1 MKFEILRKSHLK
13 RNIIIGAV
21 CIAII
26 SAIVLNFTRAKYRTT
41 QSIPLVNGTINYAP
55 YDLKMVAMYQ
65 EEDGEYKSIDTVPT
79 SGYSLNSKKSYCEV
93 DDTKDNNVTME
104 YKNGR
109 VSISINKKGTKCYLY
124 FDKYVSSKDTILEH
138 YNIILTRD
146 DFNSTVTDNTSRTIY
161 KSINESQYDND
172 GEVYYFAGNPN
183 DNWMYFAGYYWR
195 IIRINGDGTIRII
208 YNGNDTS
215 QKSNSIKFT
224 TFNSSSSDNA
234 YVGYMYTINN
244 VHGNATSS
252 TIKEIV
258 DEWYQKN
265 LTNYAEYI
273 DLNSNFCGDRTAYLN
288 SSGTELGG
296 GMGQRKT
303 YYGAYIRL
311 VTNKNPSFKCS
322 NNADLYTTEFADY
335 GNRSL
340 KYPIGLITADEVIY
354 AGEYVS
360 FDIENDLFY
369 LNGDSFWTM
378 TPSQTEFVFYYS
390 GGVFYHDFGLA
401 NANAGVRLVINL
413 RSDLEITGAGT
424 VSDPYKIV

>member
-1 MKFEILRKSHLK
+1 
-13 RNIIIGAV
+13 
-21 CIAII
+21 
-26 SAIVLNFTRAKYRTT
+26 
-41 QSIPLVNGTINYAP
+41 
-55 YDLKMVAMYQ
+55 
-65 EEDGEYKSIDTVPT
+65 
-79 SGYSLNSKKSYCEV
+79 
-93 DDTKDNNVTME
+93 
-104 YKNGR
+104 
-109 VSISINKKGTKCYLY
+109 
-124 FDKYVSSKDTILEH
+124 
-138 YNIILTRD
+138 
-146 DFNSTVTDNTSRTIY
+146 
-161 KSINESQYDND
+161 
-172 GEVYYFAGNPN
+172 
-183 DNWMYFAGYYWR
+183 
-195 IIRINGDGTIRII
+195 
-208 YNGNDTS
+208 
-215 QKSNSIKFT
+215 
-224 TFNSSSSDNA
+224 
-234 YVGYMYTINN
+234 MYTINN